1 MSTYDIEDVSPAR
14 GSDEDEVMRDLVR
27 MVVDQIWWVIGI
39 VAVVLGAAVFYA
51 QTATRIYS
59 ADAMLQIDPAQQG
72 SGTAAAIGSLSTS
85 GGGMVRTDAEIEI
98 IKSRS
103 VVEPVVE
110 QFKLNFGAGPKTM
123 PYLSRISHLF
133 ARPGH
138 PMPAWFGMRSYAWGG
153 EQFAVDSISV
163 PKALEG
169 VQLTLRALGD
179 GRFNL
184 FDPAGRL
191 LLTGNAGKPAE
202 GNGVTINVTQL
213 VARPDTEFFV
223 TRANQLDAVM
233 GLAGGLGVMERG
245 HDTGIVQLSFMGT
258 DPKAITAI
266 TNAVAQSYLSQRT
279 TRAQE
284 EASKM
289 LDFLN
294 SELPRLRE
302 DLQRAERALS
312 EYQARA
318 GTFQPSA
325 EASVYLAGG
334 LDYEKQIAALRIA
347 RAQLI
352 TRFTVDSPEVQQVDA
367 QLAALSAERA
377 RFEDH
382 FKGLPGT
389 EREAVSLQ
397 RDAKVANDIYVA
409 LLNRTQELSIQ
420 KAGTIGNVHIID
432 EALVPTVPVAPKSG
446 LIISA
451 GALLGVLA
459 GIGFAFCRHMFIT
472 GISDPET
479 IERRF
484 SLPIFGSIPLSAE
497 QTRSDLQLVNSKH
510 AALPAPSRSG
520 MMRVLPS
527 SVARLLRPHGARN
540 SAHNGAR
547 VGERGHTAAAD
558 TLPVPAPYAPTR
570 ALLAKTHPFDTSVE
584 GLRGLRATLQFG
596 LVDTPNRIVA
606 FTSPTPA
613 DGKSFLCA
621 NLAALFAESGKRV
634 LLIDA
639 DLRRGRLAQ
648 YFGRSPKGGLT
659 ELLTGQVDFD
669 IAARATG
676 VSGLHFIAAGAY
688 PPNPSEI
695 LTSSRFADVLRRFSD
710 EFDLVIVDTPPLL
723 AVADSS
729 IVANLAGATVLVIR
743 AGAHTEREI
752 GASLKKLQRARAHVV
767 GGVLNAV
774 EVKRSARYGH
784 YDYAY
789 AYTYTTDPS
798 STDYSQP

>member
-1 MSTYDIEDVSPAR
+1 MSTYDIEDISPAR
-14 GSDEDEVMRDLVR
+14 GGDEDEVMRDLVR

-39 VAVVLGAAVFYA
+39 AALVLGAAIFYA

-59 ADAMLQIDPAQQG
+59 ADAMLQIDPSQQG
-72 SGTAAAIGSLSTS
+72 SATAAAIGSLSSAGS
-85 GGGMVRTDAEIEI
+85 GMIHTDAEIEI

-110 QFKLNFGAGPKTM
+110 QFRLNFGAGPKM
-123 PYLSRISHLF
+123 LPYLSRISQLF

-153 EQFAVDSISV
+153 EQFAVDSITV

-169 VQLTLRALGD
+169 VQLTLRARGES
-179 GRFNL
+179 RFDL
-184 FDPAGRL
+184 LDPAGRL
-191 LLTGNAGKPAE
+191 LLSGKAGTQAE
-202 GNGVTINVTQL
+202 GNGVTIKVTQL
-213 VARPDTEFFV
+213 VARPDTEFFI

-233 GLAGGLGVMERG
+233 GLVGGLQVMERG

-266 TNAVAQSYLSQRT
+266 TNAVAQSYLAQRT

-294 SELPRLRE
+294 SELPRLRQ
-302 DLQRAERALS
+302 DLQRAEHALS

-318 GTFQPSA
+318 GTFQPTA
-325 EASVYLAGG
+325 EASVYLQGG

-347 RAQLI
+347 RAQLL
-352 TRFTVDSPEVQQVDA
+352 TRFTIDSPEVQQTDA
-367 QLAALSAERA
+367 QIAALSAERA

-382 FKGLPGT
+382 FKDLPGS

-420 KAGTIGNVHIID
+420 KAGTVGNVHIID
-432 EALVPTVPVAPKSG
+432 EALVPTVPVAPKAG

-459 GIGFAFCRHMFIT
+459 GIAFAFCRHMFIT

-497 QTRSDLQLVNSKH
+497 QTRSDLKIANSKQ
-510 AALPAPSRSG
+510 AALPAPERNGVMRAVPSG
-520 MMRVLPS
+520 
-527 SVARLLRPHGARN
+527 VARLIRPRAARP
-540 SAHNGAR
+540 S
-547 VGERGHTAAAD
+547 ERGHMAQSD
-558 TLPVPAPYAPTR
+558 MVPVPAPHAPTR
-570 ALLAKTHPFDTSVE
+570 ALLAKTHPFDVSVE

-596 LVDTPNRIVA
+596 LVDTPNRIIA

-648 YFGRSPKGGLT
+648 YFGRSPQGGLT

-676 VSGLHFIAAGAY
+676 VSGLHFIASGAY

-695 LTSSRFADVLRRFSD
+695 LTSSRFTEMLRRFSE
-710 EFDLVIVDTPPLL
+710 EFDLVIIDTPPLL

-729 IVANLAGATVLVIR
+729 IVANIAGATVLVIR

-752 GASLKKLQRARAHVV
+752 GASLKKLQRARARVI

-774 EVKRSARYGH
+774 ELKRGARYGH

-789 AYTYTTDPS
+789 AYTYTTDMS
-798 STDYSQP
+798 GSDYPKP

>member
-1 MSTYDIEDVSPAR
+1 MATYDIEDFSSAR

-27 MVVDQIWWVIGI
+27 MVIDQIWWVIAIAAI
-39 VAVVLGAAVFYA
+39 VLAGAMFYA
-51 QTATRIYS
+51 HTATRIYS
-59 ADAMLQIDPAQQG
+59 ADAMLQIDPSSQS
-72 SGTAAAIGSLSTS
+72 SGTAAALGALSPAGGSAI
-85 GGGMVRTDAEIEI
+85 RTDAEIEI

-110 QFKLNFGAGPKTM
+110 QFRLNFSAGPKVM
-123 PYLSRISHLF
+123 PYLSRISYLF

-138 PMPAWFGMRSYAWGG
+138 PMSAWFGMRSYAWGG

-169 VQLTLRALGD
+169 VQLTLRSLGN
-179 GRFNL
+179 GRYRL
-184 FDPAGRL
+184 FDPAGHL
-191 LLTGNAGKPAE
+191 LLEGQAGTPAE
-202 GNGVTINVTQL
+202 GNGVSLNVTQL
-213 VARPDTEFFV
+213 VARPDTEFLV

-233 GLAGGLGVMERG
+233 GLAGGLQVNERG

-266 TNAVAQSYLSQRT
+266 TNAVAQSYLAQRT

-294 SELPRLRE
+294 SELPRLRD
-302 DLQRAERALS
+302 DLQRAEKALS

-318 GTFQPSA
+318 GTFQPTA
-325 EASVYLAGG
+325 EASVYLQGG
-334 LDYEKQIAALRIA
+334 LEYEKQIASLRIA
-347 RAQLI
+347 RAQLLQ
-352 TRFTVDSPEVQQVDA
+352 RFTVDSPEIQQIDA
-367 QLAALSAERA
+367 QLTALAVERD

-382 FKGLPGT
+382 FKGLPGS

-397 RDAKVANDIYVA
+397 RDAKVANDIYVT

-420 KAGTIGNVHIID
+420 KAGTVGNVHIID
-432 EALVPTVPVAPKSG
+432 AALVPSVPVAPKGG
-446 LIISA
+446 LIVSA

-459 GIGFAFCRHMFIT
+459 GIAFAFCRHMFLT
-472 GISDPET
+472 GISDPEA

-484 SLPIFGSIPLSAE
+484 QLPIFGSIPLSAE
-497 QTRSDLQLVNSKH
+497 QSRSDLQLANAGR
-510 AALPAPSRSG
+510 AALPAPERGG
-520 MMRVLPS
+520 MMRALPAG
-527 SVARLLRPHGARN
+527 VARLIRPRN
-540 SAHNGAR
+540 GRAGS
-547 VGERGHTAAAD
+547 ERANAAPGGMM
-558 TLPVPAPYAPTR
+558 PVPVPYAATR
-570 ALLAKTHPFDTSVE
+570 TLLAKTHPFDVSVE

-596 LVDTPNRIVA
+596 LVDTANRIIA
-606 FTSPTPA
+606 FTSPTPS
-613 DGKSFLCA
+613 DGKSFLSA

-648 YFGRSPKGGLT
+648 YFGSSPKGGLT

-695 LTSSRFADVLRRFSD
+695 LTSSRFSDVLQRFSD

-729 IVANLAGATVLVIR
+729 IVANIAGATVLVIR

-752 GASLKKLQRARAHVV
+752 SASLKKLQRARAHVI

-774 EVKRSARYGH
+774 ELKRNGSNH

-789 AYTYTTDPS
+789 AYAYPTDPS
-798 STDYSQP
+798 GAGYGQS

>member
-1 MSTYDIEDVSPAR
+1 MSTYDIEDISPAR
-14 GSDEDEVMRDLVR
+14 GSDEDEVMRNLVR

-39 VAVVLGAAVFYA
+39 LAVLLAASVFYA
-51 QTATRIYS
+51 QSATRIYS
-59 ADAMLQIDPAQQG
+59 ADALLQIDPSQQG
-72 SGTAAAIGSLSTS
+72 SASAAAIGSLSLAGS
-85 GGGMVRTDAEIEI
+85 NMVRTDAEIEI

-110 QFKLNFGAGPKTM
+110 QFKLNFNAGAKTV
-123 PYLSRISHLF
+123 PYLSRISHWF
-133 ARPGH
+133 AHPGR

-169 VQLTLRALGD
+169 VQLTLRARGE
-179 GRFNL
+179 GRYEL
-184 FDPAGRL
+184 LDPAGQV
-191 LLTGNAGKPAE
+191 LLTGNAGTPAQ

-233 GLAGGLGVMERG
+233 GLAGGLQVMERG

-258 DPKAITAI
+258 DPKAITEI
-266 TNAVAQSYLSQRT
+266 TNAVAQSYLAQRT

-312 EYQARA
+312 EYQAKA
-318 GTFQPSA
+318 GSFQPTA
-325 EASVYLAGG
+325 EAAEYLAGG

-347 RAQLI
+347 RAQLL
-352 TRFTVDSPEVQQVDA
+352 TRFTIDSPEVQQTDA

-377 RFEDH
+377 RFEEH
-382 FKGLPGT
+382 FKGMPGT

-420 KAGTIGNVHIID
+420 KAGTVGNVHIID

-451 GALLGVLA
+451 GAFLGVLA
-459 GIGFAFCRHMFIT
+459 GIGFAFCRQMFLS

-484 SLPIFGSIPLSAE
+484 QLPLFGSIPLSVE
-497 QTRSDLQLVNSKH
+497 QARCDLQLANTSR
-510 AALPAPSRSG
+510 AALPAPERSG
-520 MMRVLPS
+520 VMRALHS
-527 SVARLLRPHGARN
+527 GVARLIRPFGGRA
-540 SAHNGAR
+540 
-547 VGERGHTAAAD
+547 GERSNVSPSD
-558 TLPVPAPYAPTR
+558 MLPVPAPYEPTR
-570 ALLAKTHPFDTSVE
+570 ALLAKTHPFDISVE

-621 NLAALFAESGKRV
+621 NLATLFAESGKRV

-648 YFGRSPKGGLT
+648 YFGRAPKGGLT

-695 LTSSRFADVLRRFSD
+695 LTSSRFSDVLHRFS
-710 EFDLVIVDTPPLL
+710 EQFDLVIVDTPPLL

-729 IVANLAGATVLVIR
+729 IVANIAGATVLVIR

-752 GASLKKLQRARAHVV
+752 SASLKKLQRARARVV

-774 EVKRSARYGH
+774 ELKRGKRYGH

-789 AYTYTTDPS
+789 TYSYGTDLSGTNYP
-798 STDYSQP
+798 QP

>member
-1 MSTYDIEDVSPAR
+1 MSTYDIEDISPAR
-14 GSDEDEVMRDLVR
+14 GGDEDEVMRDLVR

-39 VAVVLGAAVFYA
+39 AAVVLAAAVFYA
-51 QTATRIYS
+51 QSATRIYS
-59 ADAMLQIDPAQQG
+59 ADAMLQIDPSQQG
-72 SGTAAAIGSLSTS
+72 SATAAALGSLSS
-85 GGGMVRTDAEIEI
+85 AGSGMVRTDAEIEI

-110 QFKLNFGAGPKTM
+110 QFKLNFSAGPKTM

-133 ARPGH
+133 ARAGR

-153 EQFAVDSISV
+153 ELFTVDSVNV

-169 VQLTLRALGD
+169 EQLTLRALGN
-179 GRFNL
+179 GRFEL
-184 FDPAGRL
+184 FDPAGRKL
-191 LLTGNAGKPAE
+191 LGGEAGTPAE
-202 GNGVTINVTQL
+202 GHGVSIKVTQL

-223 TRANQLDAVM
+223 SRANQLDAVM
-233 GLAGGLGVMERG
+233 GLAGGLNVTERG

-266 TNAVAQSYLSQRT
+266 TNAVAQSYLAQRT
-279 TRAQE
+279 ARAQE

-294 SELPRLRE
+294 SELPRLRA
-302 DLQRAERALS
+302 DLQRAEHALS
-312 EYQARA
+312 EYQAKA
-318 GTFQPSA
+318 GTFQPTA
-325 EASVYLAGG
+325 EASVYLSGG
-334 LDYEKQIAALRIA
+334 LEYERQIAALRIE
-347 RAQLI
+347 RAQLL
-352 TRFTVDSPEVQQVDA
+352 TRFTNDSPEIQQIDA
-367 QLAALSAERA
+367 QLAALAAERA
-377 RFEDH
+377 RFDEH
-382 FKGLPGT
+382 FKGMPGT

-420 KAGTIGNVHIID
+420 KAGTVGNVHIID
-432 EALVPTVPVAPKSG
+432 EALTPTVPVAPKAG

-497 QTRSDLQLVNSKH
+497 QTRSDLQLANSKL
-510 AALPAPSRSG
+510 AALPTPERSG
-520 MMRVLPS
+520 MMRALPR
-527 SVARLLRPHGARN
+527 SVARIIRPGSAR
-540 SAHNGAR
+540 NGAR
-547 VGERGHTAAAD
+547 VGERGHQAAAD
-558 TLPVPAPYAPTR
+558 MLPVPAPYAPTR

-596 LVDTPNRIVA
+596 LVDTPNRIIA

-695 LTSSRFADVLRRFSD
+695 LTSSRFTDVLHRFSD

-729 IVANLAGATVLVIR
+729 IVANIAGATVLVIR

-752 GASLKKLQRARAHVV
+752 GASLKKLQRARARVV

-774 EVKRSARYGH
+774 ELKRGARYGH
-784 YDYAY
+784 YDYSY

-798 STDYSQP
+798 DTHYGQP

>member
-39 VAVVLGAAVFYA
+39 AAIVLAGAVFYA

-59 ADAMLQIDPAQQG
+59 ADAMLQIDPSQQG
-72 SGTAAAIGSLSTS
+72 SASAAALGSLSLA
-85 GGGMVRTDAEIEI
+85 GGNTIHTDAEIEI

-110 QFKLNFGAGPKTM
+110 QFKLNFSASPKSV
-123 PYLSRISHLF
+123 PYLSRISQLF
-133 ARPGH
+133 ARPGR

-153 EQFAVDSISV
+153 EQFAVDSINV
-163 PKALEG
+163 PKSLEG
-169 VQLTLRALGD
+169 VQLTLRALGE
-179 GRFNL
+179 GRFEL
-184 FDPAGRL
+184 VDPAGRQ
-191 LLTGNAGKPAE
+191 LLTGEAGMPAK
-202 GNGVTINVTQL
+202 GNGVSITVNQL
-213 VARPDTEFFV
+213 VARPGTEFFV
-223 TRANQLDAVM
+223 TRANQLEAVM
-233 GLAGGLGVMERG
+233 GLAGSLQVSERG

-258 DPKAITAI
+258 DPLVITAI
-266 TNAVAQSYLSQRT
+266 TNAVAQSYLAQRT

-294 SELPRLRE
+294 SELPRLRA

-318 GTFQPSA
+318 GTFQPTQ
-325 EASVYLAGG
+325 EASVYLQGG
-334 LDYEKQIAALRIA
+334 LEYEKQIAALRVA
-347 RAQLI
+347 RAQLL
-352 TRFTVDSPEVQQVDA
+352 TRFTTDSPEVQQTDA

-382 FKGLPGT
+382 FKDLPGS

-420 KAGTIGNVHIID
+420 KAGTVGNVHIID
-432 EALVPTVPVAPKSG
+432 QALVPTVPVAPKAG

-484 SLPIFGSIPLSAE
+484 SLPIFGSIPLSSE
-497 QTRSDLQLVNSKH
+497 QTRSDLQLANSKQ
-510 AALPAPSRSG
+510 AALPAPERSG
-520 MMRVLPS
+520 IMRALPH
-527 SVARLLRPHGARN
+527 SVARLFRPHGART
-540 SAHNGAR
+540 GAR
-547 VGERGHTAAAD
+547 VGQRGHAAAAD
-558 TLPVPAPYAPTR
+558 MLPIPAPYAPTR

-648 YFGRSPKGGLT
+648 YFGKSPKGGLT

-695 LTSSRFADVLRRFSD
+695 LTSSRFTDVLHRFSD

-729 IVANLAGATVLVIR
+729 IVANIAGATVLVIR

-752 GASLKKLQRARAHVV
+752 GASLKKLQRARARVV

-774 EVKRSARYGH
+774 EVKRGARYGH

-789 AYTYTTDPS
+789 AYTYTSDPS
-798 STDYSQP
+798 GTDYSQP